1 MEEPKSSPTVVE
13 GKNPAAIRGE
23 ETSGG
28 ITTGGLE
35 EGVEFGTILTVGFFF
50 RF

>member
-1 MEEPKSSPTVVE
+1 MEEPKSSPTVAG
-13 GKNPAAIRGE
+13 GKNPAAMRGE
-23 ETSGG
+23 ETSGE

-35 EGVEFGTILTVGFFF
+35 EAVEFGMILNAAFFF